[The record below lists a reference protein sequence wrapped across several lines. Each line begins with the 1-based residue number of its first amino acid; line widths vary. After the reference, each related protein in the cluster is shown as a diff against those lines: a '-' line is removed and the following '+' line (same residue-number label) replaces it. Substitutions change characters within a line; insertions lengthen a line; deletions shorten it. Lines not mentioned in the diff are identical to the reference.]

1 MGPFQQPNGPHTGR
15 FWWQTREDTAI
26 RWRSKKYRSTMGGSA
41 VSVASLGLNTSSR
54 LLPAIVKMNGIVM
67 GNLGTKIPRE
77 VKELV
82 NKYICKQRSSPRL
95 GGGDEKLRI
104 IEQTGKNWDK
114 AESIVS
120 DIKKTLLF
128 YLDASCIAEGCNALW
143 STKPLPCEYRLSIC
157 AACTQ
162 K

>member
-1 MGPFQQPNGPHTGR
+1 
-15 FWWQTREDTAI
+15 
-26 RWRSKKYRSTMGGSA
+26 MGGSA

-67 GNLGTKIPRE
+67 GSLGTKIPRE

-120 DIKKTLLF
+120 DVIKTPLF
-128 YLDASCIAEGCNALW
+128 YLNASRIAEGRDALW
-143 STKPLPCEYRLSIC
+143 SIEALPRECRLSIR

-162 K
+162 N